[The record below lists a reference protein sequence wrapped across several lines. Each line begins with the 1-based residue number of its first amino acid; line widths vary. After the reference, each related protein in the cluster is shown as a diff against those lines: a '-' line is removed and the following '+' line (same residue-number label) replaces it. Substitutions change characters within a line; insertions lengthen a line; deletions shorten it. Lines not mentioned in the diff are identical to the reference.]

1 MKSISMRAFLTLL
14 CLLFALTA
22 ARAGRD
28 PMAEIRF
35 VPADGTSALVDGVVS
50 SLAQDG
56 RGLIWVGTS
65 VGLMRY
71 DGYQT

>member
-1 MKSISMRAFLTLL
+1 MVLLSLLLT
-14 CLLFALTA
+14 T
-22 ARAGRD
+22 ARAQGD
-28 PMAEIRF
+28 PMAELRF